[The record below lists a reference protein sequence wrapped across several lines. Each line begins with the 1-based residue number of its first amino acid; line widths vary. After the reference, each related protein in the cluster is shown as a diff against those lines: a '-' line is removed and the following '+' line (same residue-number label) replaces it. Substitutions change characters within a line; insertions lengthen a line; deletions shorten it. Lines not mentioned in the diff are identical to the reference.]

1 MMLHPATVHFAI
13 VLPVVASVF
22 GVIYLF
28 TKSEGMSK
36 LSSRATLIAALAVIG
51 VWYTGTIA
59 GPQIYDF
66 LSPQGQHE
74 LLEHKNLGKYLAIA
88 MGIIALLKVIGCRA
102 KIFALEALAVILLLG
117 ATGTIFLQGKHGGE
131 IVYNYGKPFQM
142 EQLTNYLNNSDD
154 LGFAKDADEAV
165 KMVKDKAVSINTQTD
180 AKLTISDEKPVA
192 KADAGE

>member
-1 MMLHPATVHFAI
+1 
-13 VLPVVASVF
+13 
-22 GVIYLF
+22 
-28 TKSEGMSK
+28 
-36 LSSRATLIAALAVIG
+36 
-51 VWYTGTIA
+51 
-59 GPQIYDF
+59 
-66 LSPQGQHE
+66 
-74 LLEHKNLGKYLAIA
+74 